1 MRFFKKLSLKIKMNK
16 KMLLFAG
23 IGLAVIIAIII
34 GILLILNNKKVPEM
48 EITKKQDAKVLSE
61 NFSLLFKEE
70 VPKDLEDK
78 VYIAYKLDDDTL
90 GRFKINIKIPM
101 LKLRTNVARQ
111 INSEITEVFA
121 KKILS
126 MIREKKSLYTIYN
139 INFYAVQNDNILTLA
154 IKCTLKEGK
163 NAQRTILKTYNYD
176 LENEKILTL
185 SDIIDRKELNREEIQ
200 KQINAEIEKEVAKTE
215 AIKEEGYNVY
225 ERVINDTMY
234 QIDYTEEFMLDEN
247 GNLYIIYPYGNSNI
261 TGEMDVIVIVNNEY
275 SE

>member
-261 TGEMDVIVIVNNEY
+261 TGEMDVIVIVNND
-275 SE
+275 

>member
-16 KMLLFAG
+16 KMLLIVG

-34 GILLILNNKKVPEM
+34 GLLLILNNKKVPEM
-48 EITKKQDAKVLSE
+48 EITKKQDAKELKE
-61 NFSLLFKEE
+61 NFTLLFSEE

-234 QIDYTEEFMLDEN
+234 QIDYTEEFMLDEK

-261 TGEMDVIVIVNNEY
+261 TGEMDVIVIVNNE
-275 SE
+275 